1 MEHTKEPWE
10 VKTVPN
16 TDQTYFIQSK
26 IGTIAS
32 VKNGYGWQQVEANA
46 LRIVAC
52 VNACAGYTNEDLDN
66 MAKTGGLRMYSYQ
79 TVKAIADDSDRLAA
93 ENKRLRDAL
102 CQIAYGSWPHILP
115 SDVVF
120 NMAKKADEALK
131 EVQ

>member
-32 VKNGYGWQQVEANA
+32 VKNGYGWQEVEANA
-46 LRIVAC
+46 RRIVAC
-52 VNACAGYTNEDLDN
+52 VNACAGIPTESLNQ
-66 MAKTGGLRMYSYQ
+66 GGLDALIDAHIRIGRSNTINCLQ
-79 TVKAIADDSDRLAA
+79 A
-93 ENKRLRDAL
+93 ENKRLREAL
-102 CQIAYGSWPHILP
+102 KQIAYGSWAHILP